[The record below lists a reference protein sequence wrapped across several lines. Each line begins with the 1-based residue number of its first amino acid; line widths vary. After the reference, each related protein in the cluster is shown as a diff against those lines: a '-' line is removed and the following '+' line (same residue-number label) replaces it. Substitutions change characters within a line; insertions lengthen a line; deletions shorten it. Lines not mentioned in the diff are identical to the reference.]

1 MDDRLMDPRRL
12 QMFVAVAES
21 LSFTQGAK
29 SLGLA
34 QQPVSAQIARLERDL
49 GAALFERNT
58 RRVRLT
64 ESGRRLYA
72 DAREILGALDRAR
85 RNVVMASRGEI
96 GSLAI
101 GCGELAVDTL
111 LPKLLRAFHERFP
124 EVTVTLY
131 EHHTSDQLDALRR
144 DDIDVGFALLPAP
157 ADDIAAEVLS
167 EDGFVVAVA
176 TPDRP
181 RGRSAVPIEAFR
193 DAGFIATPR
202 YRSPGLDEL
211 KAEVFRDAGF
221 EPRIVQLATN
231 ASTMLAL
238 VAAGIGVLLTPEP
251 ISRVAM
257 DGVSFVPIA
266 TERRARLCMITRRE
280 SAPSA
285 ALANFCNVAR
295 ELAGRTAAA

>member
-1 MDDRLMDPRRL
+1 MDDPLIDPRRL
-12 QMFVAVAES
+12 QMFVAVAET
-21 LSFTQGAK
+21 LSFTHGAK

-64 ESGRRLYA
+64 ESGRRLYT
-72 DAREILGALDRAR
+72 DAREILSALDRAR

-101 GCGELAVDTL
+101 GCGELAVESL
-111 LPKLLRAFHERFP
+111 LPKILRAFHAQFP

-144 DDIDVGFALLPAP
+144 DDIDVGFALLPTP
-157 ADDIAAEVLS
+157 ADDISAEILS

-176 TPDRP
+176 TSDRP
-181 RGRSAVPIEAFR
+181 QLLGPIPITAFR
-193 DAGFIATPR
+193 AAGFIATPR

-211 KAEVFRDAGF
+211 KADVFRDAGF

-257 DGVSFVPIA
+257 DGVSFVPIE
-266 TERRARLCMITRRE
+266 TKRRARLSMITRRE
-280 SAPSA
+280 AAPSA
-285 ALANFCNVAR
+285 ALTNFCNVAR
-295 ELAGRTAAA
+295 QLAGRIVAA

>member
-1 MDDRLMDPRRL
+1 MNDLLMDPRRL
-12 QMFVAVAES
+12 QIFVAVAES
-21 LSFTQGAK
+21 LSFTHGAR
-29 SLGLA
+29 SLGMA
-34 QQPVSAQIARLERDL
+34 QQPVSAQIARLEREL
-49 GAALFERNT
+49 GTALFERNT

-72 DAREILGALDRAR
+72 DAREILGALERAH

-96 GSLAI
+96 GNLAI

-111 LPKLLRAFHERFP
+111 LPKILRAFHEQFP
-124 EVTVTLY
+124 EVSVALY

-144 DDIDVGFALLPAP
+144 DDIDVGFALLPTP
-157 ADDIAAEVLS
+157 ADDITAEVFS

-176 TPDRP
+176 TSSRP
-181 RGRSAVPIEAFR
+181 ARRGRVPITEFR
-193 DAGFIATPR
+193 ESGFIATPR
-202 YRSPGLDEL
+202 YRSPGLDEI

-257 DGVSFVPIA
+257 DGVTFVPID
-266 TERRARLCMITRRE
+266 TDRRARLCMITRRDA
-280 SAPSA
+280 APSA
-285 ALANFCNVAR
+285 ALANFCTVAR
-295 ELAGRTAAA
+295 GLAGRSAAA

>member
-1 MDDRLMDPRRL
+1 VPELLIGPRRL

-21 LSFTQGAK
+21 LSFTHGAK
-29 SLGLA
+29 TLGMA
-34 QQPVSAQIARLERDL
+34 QQRVSAQIARLERDL

-64 ESGRRLYA
+64 ESGRRLFA
-72 DAREILGALDRAR
+72 DAREILGALERAE
-85 RNVVMASRGEI
+85 RNVVMAARGEM

-111 LPKLLRAFHERFP
+111 LPKIMRAFHERFP
-124 EVTVTLY
+124 QVNLALY
-131 EHHTSDQLDALRR
+131 EHHTSDQIDALRR
-144 DDIDVGFALLPAP
+144 DEIDVGFALLPIP

-176 TPDRP
+176 TSDEP
-181 RGRSAVPIEAFR
+181 RRTAPVPLATFR
-193 DAGFIATPR
+193 DASFIATPR
-202 YRSPGLDEL
+202 YRSPGLDDI

-221 EPRIVQLATN
+221 EPRIAQLVTN

-238 VAAGIGVLLTPEP
+238 VAAGIGVLLTPAP

-257 DGVSFVPIA
+257 DGVSFVPIETA
-266 TERRARLCMITRRE
+266 RRARLCMITRRD
-280 SAPSA
+280 ATPSA
-285 ALANFCNVAR
+285 ALLNFCDVAR
-295 ELAGRTAAA
+295 QLSGRSSAA